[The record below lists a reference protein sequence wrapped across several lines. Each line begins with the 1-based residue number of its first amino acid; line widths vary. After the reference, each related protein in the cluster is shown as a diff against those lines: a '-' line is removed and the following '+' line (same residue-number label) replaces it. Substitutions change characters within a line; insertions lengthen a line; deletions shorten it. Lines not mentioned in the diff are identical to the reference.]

1 MTLSRRHID
10 GTAARSLLG
19 RAKNKPLTY
28 DAVGMSLGHV
38 PAPKGFRE
46 YHESKVVGTG
56 DEAFRNIGWALM
68 HWNVHRG
75 AGIFVQP
82 EFNVVRTGDA
92 VAVAVPSAPFVST
105 AGACRVTEVVALGTS
120 IGFACG
126 TLPGHP
132 AIGEESFVLTHR
144 DDDQVELTVRS
155 FSRPAIWYVRVAGP
169 VGRSIQHR
177 VNRRLFTSASQL
189 ASVSPVNEAEKLA

>member
-10 GTAARSLLG
+10 GAAARSLLG

-28 DAVGMSLGHV
+28 DAVGMSLGQV
-38 PAPKGFRE
+38 PAPDRFRE
-46 YHESKVVGTG
+46 YHETQVVGTG

-75 AGIFVQP
+75 ARMFVQP
-82 EFNVVRTGDA
+82 EVNVVRTGDA
-92 VAVAVPSAPFVST
+92 VAVAVPTAPFIST
-105 AGACRVTEVVALGTS
+105 AGCCRVTEVIALGTV
-120 IGFACG
+120 IGFAYG

-132 AIGEESFVLTHR
+132 AIGEESFILTHR

-155 FSRPAIWYVRVAGP
+155 FSRPASWYVRLAGP
-169 VGRSIQHR
+169 IGRGIQHR
-177 VNRRLFTSASQL
+177 VNGRLFTSAKKL
-189 ASVSPVNEAEKLA
+189 ATVSPLTEAEKLS